1 MLSLIQSELRMLVR
15 NRLVAVCAILIPLG
29 FGAFLIFSPP
39 GGPADQAGGTIA
51 TLQILIMVAMGV
63 YVTGTTTLAAR
74 RQTLMLK
81 RLRSGAASDTTIIA
95 GLVLPV
101 VIVSVVQIAV
111 ILAILSATSSAPENA
126 PLLILAV
133 LLTELMFV
141 GFALATAGVT
151 NSPEHAQ
158 VTTLPLFFLVLG
170 VAFWVMFTGTEE
182 LGWLKRALPGGG
194 LAELIGVAWNGGDLS
209 NVVSLIVPS
218 VAWAALAA
226 YFARTMFRWE
236 PRS

>member
-81 RLRSGAASDTTIIA
+81 RLRSGAASDTTIIDR
-95 GLVLPV
+95 
-101 VIVSVVQIAV
+101 VIFAS
-111 ILAILSATSSAPENA
+111 LS
-126 PLLILAV
+126 
-133 LLTELMFV
+133 
-141 GFALATAGVT
+141 
-151 NSPEHAQ
+151 
-158 VTTLPLFFLVLG
+158 
-170 VAFWVMFTGTEE
+170 
-182 LGWLKRALPGGG
+182 
-194 LAELIGVAWNGGDLS
+194 
-209 NVVSLIVPS
+209 
-218 VAWAALAA
+218 LAA
-226 YFARTMFRWE
+226 CPRECFAR
-236 PRS
+236 PARSFGWSA